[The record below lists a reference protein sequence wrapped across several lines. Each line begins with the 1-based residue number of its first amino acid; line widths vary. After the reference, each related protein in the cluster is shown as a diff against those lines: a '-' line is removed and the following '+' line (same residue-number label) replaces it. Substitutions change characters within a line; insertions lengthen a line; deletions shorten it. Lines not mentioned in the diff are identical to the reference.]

1 MPFTIRDVKAA
12 FRIGAAIALIACSI
26 VMTSGSADAAPAVS
40 IAATPDK
47 VTLPPGGTA
56 PVLVTI
62 TNEGT
67 SPITALGV
75 TADDSTDVVAA
86 VATAGESALAPA
98 TSTVWRLDV
107 RRRAKGILPA
117 QLPIRVR
124 YASPAGQS
132 TVATSIGVT
141 SATTESP
148 DTVARVTVQSGLKT
162 LDDFHG
168 GTVTLVVAN
177 TSARPITVR
186 SVDVMH
192 PDHVNTKPK
201 APDGCAPSTPK
212 SDVCVLDVGQTATI
226 PYAVTANN
234 ITQSGNDVL
243 IFRVRVASGDTISP
257 RGDNPSVDI
266 VAAHD
271 ITLGL
276 FGESELAKL
285 FQIPTITLV
294 PGFLLVA
301 AVALLWRLGLR
312 PQGRAA
318 DKFPV
323 SLGDGE
329 FWVLSVLISILFLG
343 VFRLL
348 SGRNPLSETTVRD
361 TAYLSGY
368 ALLIAFIAYGAPMLV
383 VSWRTR
389 RRRLAPG
396 MTALET
402 LTRLGRRDSPR
413 RPPRVTAGDQD
424 YFLLE
429 TTGDGALVSHPIV
442 YEAANVGAATTEAIN
457 QARNR
462 ETLRDIA
469 RLLRREE
476 KANHLVVRWD
486 PVNAPPSHVTDT
498 APAPGGVDI
507 VQRA

>member
-1 MPFTIRDVKAA
+1 M
-12 FRIGAAIALIACSI
+12 
-26 VMTSGSADAAPAVS
+26 
-40 IAATPDK
+40 
-47 VTLPPGGTA
+47 
-56 PVLVTI
+56 
-62 TNEGT
+62 
-67 SPITALGV
+67 
-75 TADDSTDVVAA
+75 
-86 VATAGESALAPA
+86 
-98 TSTVWRLDV
+98 
-107 RRRAKGILPA
+107 
-117 QLPIRVR
+117 
-124 YASPAGQS
+124 
-132 TVATSIGVT
+132 
-141 SATTESP
+141 
-148 DTVARVTVQSGLKT
+148 QSGLKT

-168 GTVTLVVAN
+168 GTVNLVIAN

-186 SVDVMH
+186 SVDVVH

-212 SDVCVLDVGQTATI
+212 SEVCVLEVGQAATI

-234 ITQSGNDVL
+234 ITQSGADVL
-243 IFRVRVASGDTISP
+243 IFRVRIASGDTISP
-257 RGDNPSVDI
+257 GGDNPSVDI

-312 PQGRAA
+312 PQRSAA
-318 DKFPV
+318 DKFP
-323 SLGDGE
+323 LTFGNAE
-329 FWVLSVLISILFLG
+329 FWVLSVLVSILFLG
-343 VFRLL
+343 VFRLWT
-348 SGRNPLSETTVRD
+348 GRNPLSESTVRD
-361 TAYLSGY
+361 TANLSAY
-368 ALLIAFIAYGAPMLV
+368 ALIIAFIGYGVPMLL

-396 MTALET
+396 MNALDT
-402 LTRLGRRDSPR
+402 LTRLGRRDAPR
-413 RPPRVTAGDQD
+413 RPPRVTAGNQD

-429 TTGDGALVSHPIV
+429 TTGDGAFVSHPIV
-442 YEAANVGAATTEAIN
+442 YEAANVDAATTEAIN

-462 ETLRDIA
+462 ETLRDVA

-486 PVNAPPSHVTDT
+486 PVNAPPTHVTDT